1 MPRSQEKAAE
11 CLSEL
16 SAQLSTG
23 GELPVEEVLQW
34 FGRWDWWGLRSARA
48 ARYLSETGIRTV
60 PDVREAPRD
69 GSIHLKRLDPSLR
82 QVEFDAGRLV
92 PDAPLPPTP
101 AFHVTGPIAEAEAD
115 LDAAPILPA
124 DTPDQPYVA
133 PPLELLGATG
143 SLESVVTVTDVE
155 PVTTSHGTPT
165 LRALLERALPFWRED
180 AVGLPVIVGESDD
193 GTPHVVDLAA
203 APHLLVTGTT
213 GSGKSIWLHSMVLG
227 LLYAKHPAD
236 LKFVMVDPKKIELN
250 GYAELLNHFSAMP
263 KDADEPI
270 ITDFAEAAAV
280 LRSCEREMEIRYDLL
295 AEAGV
300 RGIEEYNKKFA
311 AGRLDDLGKAHKHL
325 PYLVVIVDE
334 LADLMMTSAKEVE
347 APIARLAQMARAV
360 GIHLVL
366 ATQRP
371 SVDVITGLIK
381 ANFPSRMAYQT
392 SSKIDS
398 RTIIDGGGAQQLVG
412 NGDLL
417 YMNGSRLTRL
427 QGPFVSVDEVE
438 AVSGFIA
445 GQEGAGPYLLPP
457 MDAGGD
463 APKGSAGDA
472 SDDRDELFE
481 DAAKVIV
488 RSQQGSVSLLQRK
501 LSVGYTRAARLVDQ
515 LEDAGIVGPF
525 EGSKAREVLIPDE
538 YQLDAYLGGS
548 GDGAAEPADG
558 PALEV

>member
-23 GELPVEEVLQW
+23 VELPVEEVLQW

-325 PYLVVIVDE
+325 PYLVVIVDGLE
-334 LADLMMTSAKEVE
+334 YAGVAADGEAGHALSQIAAKGRV
-347 APIARLAQMARAV
+347 AGV
-360 GIHLVL
+360 HLVL
-366 ATQRP
+366 VAQRP
-371 SVDVITGLIK
+371 SADVV
-381 ANFPSRMAYQT
+381 
-392 SSKIDS
+392 SSALKSNVPTRLAFRAASNHDS
-398 RTIIDGGGAQQLVG
+398 RVAIGKSGAQ
-412 NGDLL
+412 DLPSPGHFIL
-417 YMNGSRLTRL
+417 ASSGTDRRLSAPSVR
-427 QGPFVSVDEVE
+427 VSDVE

-525 EGSKAREVLIPDE
+525 EGSAAREVLIPDE

-548 GDGAAEPADG
+548 GDGAAGPADG